1 MVVSRESR
9 IGLLIFFC
17 GRIASVVHHRDGTR
31 AVTDGPYIETKE
43 HLGGFYVITAA
54 DLDEA
59 LEWADRTSAT
69 VGMPIEVR
77 PFAGFSEEPHRSQ

>member
-1 MVVSRESR
+1 MDGPES
-9 IGLLIFFC
+9 
-17 GRIASVVHHRDGTR
+17 ASVVHHRDGTR

-59 LEWADRTSAT
+59 LKWADRTSAT